1 MRNGFFYGHCIM
13 SPCIGGGSSMK
24 NYWREGASV
33 CLERTLKSY
42 YNIYHFVGVDSN
54 LCALLKYQL
63 SNTQSL

>member
-1 MRNGFFYGHCIM
+1 
-13 SPCIGGGSSMK
+13 MK
-24 NYWREGASV
+24 NYRREGASV